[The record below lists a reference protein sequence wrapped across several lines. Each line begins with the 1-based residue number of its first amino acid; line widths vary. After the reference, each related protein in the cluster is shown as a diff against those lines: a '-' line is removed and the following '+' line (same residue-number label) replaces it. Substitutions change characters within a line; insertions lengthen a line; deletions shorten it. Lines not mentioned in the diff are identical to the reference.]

1 MRRIRWSARLT
12 RLVASV
18 VSFVTVATLSVVVSG
33 GPATAAGAPKN
44 VGPTTVQYV
53 QTFYPLWF
61 THQQFALAPENQFV
75 GPDTI
80 SPVYQSVVAINND
93 TLYASS
99 PVDVRQGPVVVRVPA
114 SSRVG
119 YSVLLLDTFGN
130 VYTSGV
136 PSKAAGTRMPARRY
150 TLVGPGY
157 HGHVNPAT
165 TKVVL
170 PHDFM
175 FMIFRVDRFASG
187 VDLTTQAD
195 NFRSKLQ
202 VNGSPAK
209 IVPVAAFATP
219 FKLLADRRAT
229 SKPIRFLRELQRA
242 VASPDN
248 PPLSRK
254 DRQLAARFNRLFG
267 HGTNLSPA
275 DQAQFAQAT
284 RTAHAAIVSNYLA
297 HRGKTNWT
305 HFTNIGDWG
314 NNVLDRSSI
323 TEFCQY
329 CNSISTAAY
338 YHAFYDGNGNVL
350 MGSTPG
356 GYVINFAPPG
366 SANGAPPEA
375 SRFWSLTAYTP
386 KTVELIPNPAGKYLV
401 ASYSPG
407 LTYNADGSL
416 TIYISRVKP
425 AGVPAANWLPI
436 SGNQFNVMLRVYGV
450 VAGSSVAKNKY
461 LPPPIMPRR

>member
-1 MRRIRWSARLT
+1 M
-12 RLVASV
+12 
-18 VSFVTVATLSVVVSG
+18 VATLSVVVSG
-33 GPATAAGAPKN
+33 GPANAAGAPEN
-44 VGPTTVQYV
+44 IAPTTVQYV

-61 THQQFALAPENQFV
+61 TNLQFAAAPKNKFV

-80 SPVYQSVVAINND
+80 SPVYQSVVAINDD

-99 PVDVRQGPVVVRVPA
+99 PIDVTQGPVVVRVPA

-119 YSVLLLDTFGN
+119 YSVLLLDSFGN
-130 VYTSGV
+130 VYQSGV
-136 PSKAAGTRMPARRY
+136 PSKAAGTTLPARKY
-150 TLVGPGY
+150 TLVGPDY

-170 PHDFM
+170 PYDFM
-175 FMIFRVDRFASG
+175 FMIFRADRFASG
-187 VDLTTQAD
+187 VDLTTQA
-195 NFRSKLQ
+195 NTFRSKLK
-202 VNGSPAK
+202 VNGVPTA
-209 IVPVAAFATP
+209 IVPVADYATP

-242 VASPDN
+242 VASPNN
-248 PPLSRK
+248 PPLSTK
-254 DRQLAARFNRLFG
+254 DQQLADRFNRLFG
-267 HGTNLSPA
+267 NGTNLSPA
-275 DQAQFAQAT
+275 DQAQFEQAT
-284 RTAHAAIVSNYLA
+284 RTAHAAIVNNYLA
-297 HRGKTNWT
+297 NRGKTNWT

-314 NNVLDRSSI
+314 SNVLDRSSI

-329 CNSISTAAY
+329 CNGISTAAY

-350 MGSTPG
+350 MGSTTG

-386 KTVELIPNPAGKYLV
+386 KTVELIPNLASKYVV
-401 ASYSPG
+401 ASYTPG

-436 SGNQFNVMLRVYGV
+436 SGKQFNVMLRVYGV